1 MMIEVSRGRGK
12 RSHRGTDDIVLFHWG
27 SGLHV
32 MVSDSRLQFLHI
44 YFKKRR
50 RLSLSLARSLFVSV
64 CIIKKAEG
72 RENLE

>member
-1 MMIEVSRGRGK
+1 MMIEVSRVRGK